1 MRASLEV
8 LQENYAQKETS
19 ELLQLRANQ
28 ELTDFALEV
37 LGAELDK
44 RGVTEETIHQ
54 VLMEANLETIS
65 SVCLENMAAPVY
77 LRFFATF
84 VDFFMV
90 FALSFL
96 AFTLAFEYLE
106 VTRESY
112 KVFDLWFSALS
123 GLYLLFKDGWG
134 GRSLGKRIFNLI
146 VIDLSEKKPCG
157 FLKSLVRNLFLLLTL
172 VDGLFALS
180 KDRKR
185 LGDWVAGTQVVHT
198 RSKDLMD
205 KDISVS

>member
-1 MRASLEV
+1 MKASLEV

-28 ELTDFALEV
+28 ELTDMALEV
-37 LGAELDK
+37 LDAELNK

-54 VLMEANLETIS
+54 VLMETNLEKINS
-65 SVCLENMAAPVY
+65 ACLKNMAAPLY
-77 LRFFATF
+77 LRFFAIF
-84 VDFFMV
+84 VDFFIV
-90 FALSFL
+90 FALNFS

-112 KVFDLWFSALS
+112 RAFDVWFSALS

-134 GRSLGKRIFNLI
+134 GRSLGKRIFNLA
-146 VIDLSEKKPCG
+146 VIDLSDKKPCG
-157 FLKSLVRNLFLLLTL
+157 FLKSLVRNLFLLLTV

-180 KDRKR
+180 KGRKR
-185 LGDWVAGTQVVHT
+185 LGDLVAGTQVVHT
-198 RSKDLMD
+198 RSE
-205 KDISVS
+205 S